1 MSGSTPK
8 QPRLHLGAIGLGLIV
23 DLVGTAASLA
33 AVLVGVSIV
42 SAVRG
47 EPMRSEDAGLWLT
60 EPWLL
65 IGGLV
70 VGLAWNGFGAYIGA
84 MVARREPM
92 RHAAWVGILSL
103 LVGVA
108 ITLVPGEGPSEPL
121 WYDVLS
127 FILILPVSLVG
138 GRLAAMSLS

>member
-1 MSGSTPK
+1 
-8 QPRLHLGAIGLGLIV
+8 
-23 DLVGTAASLA
+23 
-33 AVLVGVSIV
+33 
-42 SAVRG
+42 
-47 EPMRSEDAGLWLT
+47 MRSEDVGLWFT
-60 EPWLL
+60 DPWLQ

-70 VGLAWNGFGAYIGA
+70 MGLAWNGFGAYIGA

-108 ITLVPGEGPSEPL
+108 ITLVQGGPSAPL

-127 FILILPVSLVG
+127 FILVLPISLVG